1 MVTRLQLISG
11 FRDEAFAPGV
21 NPGAAEFIV
30 WGKDIYDPSGNKF
43 IPVGMN
49 GTAAPGGSGP
59 QGWFAT
65 NNTYVNGH
73 SDMFSSTNFVHT
85 DVFHYQPLPP
95 ARLVDTRLNGSTV
108 DNLYEATGPLIPG
121 SKHFQIAGRGGVAVD
136 AEAVVLN
143 ITTESSFEES
153 FIVMWPV
160 GVTHP
165 PTSIMRTE
173 EDVTKTTT
181 VIMPVGPTGAIS
193 IYTQVGSTDMTI
205 EALGYFSNDHGFYTT
220 DQVRLLDTRFDSP
233 TVDSQFEGTGKYIA
247 AETRNLSVLG
257 RGGVPSTGVSSV
269 VLNVTAYDASVDT
282 SVKVWAAGNAK
293 PANADL
299 YASTNT
305 TNSTMCIVPIGASGQ
320 VSLENLVGTVD
331 ITVDVHGYF
340 LTTESGYTSI
350 NQIRLMDTRAGQDTD
365 DRLYNSVGQ
374 LTANVAYP
382 IQVCGR
388 MGTPFGA
395 TAAVLKVTAF
405 NSVEDGSLIL
415 WGDGIA
421 PDISQVRFTDGKTTS
436 NTTIVPLSSLGFV
449 HLKSSKAVDVAV
461 DIVGWLPAGKMGWG
475 CNFLKLNVW
484 DPPSSYTSQD
494 IIEGIYAAADEYTSK
509 GVVVC
514 ASNYSY
520 SADYT
525 NAKNPRGMP
534 SYDDLYADPFFV
546 SLFEGWINR
555 YKNNPRAW
563 LYPLSQ
569 PWRSDNLSGWDA
581 TGTALF
587 NRARSLGW
595 TGVFVW
601 DLPHWGLGL
610 DLVATTTICE
620 DFLKDKKN
628 AVLGW
633 HHYNNGSYEN
643 KTKLA
648 QTAADKDIPIIISEV
663 GNRVNYS
670 PDQMIEK
677 TGEDISV
684 DWCRDNAFNFG
695 LGFVAWQGTG
705 NISNEYVLG
714 DSKGTSFYQIRE
726 ASTDGLVSTPTL
738 SPLGVALRKVSN
750 DLMVYSRFR

>member
-1 MVTRLQLISG
+1 MASIFQLISG
-11 FRDEAFAPGV
+11 FRNEAFAPGV
-21 NPGAAEFIV
+21 NPGSAEFIT

-73 SDMFSSTNFVHT
+73 SELFSSNTFVHT
-85 DVFHYQPLPP
+85 DAFHYQPLPP
-95 ARLVDTRLNGSTV
+95 TRLIDTRANGSTI
-108 DNLYEATGPLIPG
+108 DNMYEATGPLIPG
-121 SKHFQIAGRGGVAVD
+121 SKHFQIAGRGGIAVD

-153 FIVMWPV
+153 FIIMWPV
-160 GVTHP
+160 GVTNP
-165 PTSIMRTE
+165 STSIMRTE
-173 EDVTKTTT
+173 EGVTKTTT
-181 VIMPVGPTGAIS
+181 VVMPIGPTGVIS
-193 IYTQVGSTDMTI
+193 IYTQVGSTEIII

-220 DQVRLLDTRFDSP
+220 GQVRLLDTRFDSP
-233 TVDSQFEGTGKYIA
+233 TVDSQFDGTGKYIA
-247 AETRNLSVLG
+247 AELRNLSVLG

-269 VLNVTAYDASVDT
+269 VVNVTAYDPSQDT
-282 SVKVWAAGNAK
+282 SIKVWSAGSPT
-293 PANADL
+293 PANPDL
-299 YASTNT
+299 YSSVGT
-305 TNSTMCIVPIGASGQ
+305 TNSVMCIVPIGDNGEI
-320 VSLENLVGTVD
+320 SLQNSAGTVD
-331 ITVDVHGYF
+331 LTVDVHGYF
-340 LTTESGYTSI
+340 LHVGSGYTPI
-350 NQIRLMDTRAGQDTD
+350 NQVRLMDTRAGQETD
-365 DRLYNSVGQ
+365 DRLYNTVGQ
-374 LTANVAYP
+374 VTANATYP
-382 IQVCGR
+382 VQVCGR
-388 MGTPFGA
+388 MGMPFGA
-395 TAAVLKVTAF
+395 TAAVLRVTAF
-405 NSVEDGSLIL
+405 TPATNGRITL
-415 WGDGIA
+415 WGDGLI
-421 PDISQVRFTDGKTTS
+421 PDAAQVNFVTGKTTS
-436 NTTIVPLSSLGFV
+436 NTTIVPLSSSGFV
-449 HLKSSKAVDVAV
+449 NLKSSAAVDVAV
-461 DIVGWLPAGKMGWG
+461 DIVGWLPAGKVGWG
-475 CNFLKLNVW
+475 CNFLKINVW
-484 DPPSSYTSQD
+484 DPPSDYTSQE
-494 IIEGIYAAADEYTSK
+494 ILEGIYAAADEYTSK

-546 SLFEGWINR
+546 SLFEGWIAR

-595 TGVFVW
+595 TGIFVW
-601 DLPHWGLGL
+601 DLPHWGLSL
-610 DLVATTTICE
+610 DLVTTTTVFE

-648 QTAADKDIPIIISEV
+648 QAAADKDIPIIISEV
-663 GNRVNYS
+663 GNRAFYS
-670 PDQMIEK
+670 PDQLIEK

-714 DSKGTSFYQIRE
+714 GSKGTSFYQIRE
-726 ASTDGLVSTPTL
+726 TSTDGLVSKPALT
-738 SPLGVALRKVSN
+738 PLGVALRKVSN